1 MCIGATNQSMFP
13 VTALL
18 GYLAICPKRSGP
30 LFIFQ
35 DGSKLSRERFDLSL
49 HQVLS
54 DVGVSMAQ
62 YSGHSFRISAATM
75 ATKLSVPDSLIK
87 KMGRCKS
94 SVFITTFALRG
105 SSWQA
110 SHRG

>member
-1 MCIGATNQSMFP
+1 MCIGATNQSMSP

-18 GYLAICPKRSGP
+18 GYLSICPMRSGP

-35 DGSKLSRERFDLSL
+35 DGSTLSRERLVSSI

-54 DVGVSMAQ
+54 DMGVSMVQ
-62 YSGHSFRISAATM
+62 YSGHSFHIGAATM
-75 ATKLSVPDSLIK
+75 AAKLGVPDSLIK
-87 KMGRCKS
+87 KMADGYRPCLY
-94 SVFITTFALRG
+94 TTFALRG